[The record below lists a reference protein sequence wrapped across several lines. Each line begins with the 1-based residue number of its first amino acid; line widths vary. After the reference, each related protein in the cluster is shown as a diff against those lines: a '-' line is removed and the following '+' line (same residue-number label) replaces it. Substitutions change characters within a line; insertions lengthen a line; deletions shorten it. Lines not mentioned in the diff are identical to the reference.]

1 MLIKQIQGPKT
12 LWTTHMPGPLCHV
25 SLALA
30 AGVEALLAAPRP
42 RRRRQ
47 DPHGL
52 GVLRHEAAH
61 LAVVDAAVAVR
72 LPAPEDKEQMG
83 KKSFCH
89 QFLILNGAN
98 IPLRT
103 QTHGG

>member
-1 MLIKQIQGPKT
+1 
-12 LWTTHMPGPLCHV
+12 MPGPLCHV
-25 SLALA
+25 RLALA

-42 RRRRQ
+42 RRRRE

-72 LPAPEDKEQMG
+72 LPAPEEEQRGKMSFSHPFLNMG
-83 KKSFCH
+83 
-89 QFLILNGAN
+89 L
-98 IPLRT
+98 
-103 QTHGG
+103 THMISAPG

>member
-1 MLIKQIQGPKT
+1 
-12 LWTTHMPGPLCHV
+12 MPGPLCHV

-72 LPAPEDKEQMG
+72 LPAPEKKQSFSHPFLEMG
-83 KKSFCH
+83 
-89 QFLILNGAN
+89 
-98 IPLRT
+98 
-103 QTHGG
+103 QTHMISAPYSNQP

>member
-1 MLIKQIQGPKT
+1 MLIKQIQDPKT

-30 AGVEALLAAPRP
+30 AGVEALLTAPRP

-72 LPAPEDKEQMG
+72 LPAPEEEEQRRRM
-83 KKSFCH
+83 SFSH
-89 QFLILNGAN
+89 QF
-98 IPLRT
+98 
-103 QTHGG
+103 